1 MESERAALIQVLR
14 NQGIENLDV
23 LECINTIP
31 RHLYVDESYIHRAYR
46 NRPLPIDKGQTI
58 SQPYIVALMTE
69 QLLEGSN
76 PEVGNTQKVLEIGT
90 GSGYQTAVLA
100 RLYEKVYSIERI
112 RALMNRAKKSINPL
126 VWKMLC
132 TGMQMAGWVGLKK
145 HHSMGS
151 W

>member
-76 PEVGNTQKVLEIGT
+76 LEVGNTQKVLEIGT

-100 RLYEKVYSIERI
+100 RLYEKV
-112 RALMNRAKKSINPL
+112 L
-126 VWKMLC
+126 
-132 TGMQMAGWVGLKK
+132 
-145 HHSMGS
+145 
-151 W
+151 